1 MVTHPWGVECFALL
15 SKSGLSPW
23 IIRKICTEI
32 CVFFPMY
39 LFSHWFIY
47 QCGLIDIYFTFG
59 QFIWALFFISFKIKF
74 NLISKSLF
82 GGIAV
87 VQVLSHVRLFMT
99 SWTAAHKA
107 SLSFTISH
115 NLLKLMSIESV
126 MPSDHLILYRPLL
139 LLSYFLSIKI
149 FSNESAFGIR

>member
-1 MVTHPWGVECFALL
+1 MLYFLRVDYPHELFE
-15 SKSGLSPW
+15 KSVQRFVFSFLC
-23 IIRKICTEI
+23 ICLVI
-32 CVFFPMY
+32 D
-39 LFSHWFIY
+39 LY

-82 GGIAV
+82 GGIVA
-87 VQVLSHVRLFMT
+87 VQVLSHDRLFMT
-99 SWTAAHKA
+99 SWIAAHKA

-115 NLLKLMSIESV
+115 NLLKLMSIKSV